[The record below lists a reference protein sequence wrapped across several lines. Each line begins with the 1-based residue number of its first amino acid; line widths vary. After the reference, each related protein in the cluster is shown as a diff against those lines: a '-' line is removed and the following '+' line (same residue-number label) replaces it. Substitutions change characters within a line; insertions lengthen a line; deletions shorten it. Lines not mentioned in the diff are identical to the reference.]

1 MVAFST
7 GLRTRLRQ
15 IKLFTFHYWP
25 MKFFIMMEA
34 LDRVEISWEHGEPAP
49 GTPKAFLRN
58 TWDKNP
64 RCLNHGSLLLFLFFF
79 LNGSIYEFE
88 FEIHVAFVL
97 NHQIFSSNKRF
108 RNRTISN
115 VCSMNQRWKTCF
127 VFWIMHKL
135 FQYFRHIFCQTLN

>member
-1 MVAFST
+1 MAFCT
-7 GLRTRLRQ
+7 GLRTTLTY
-15 IKLFTFHYWP
+15 IELFTFHFWS
-25 MKFFIMMEA
+25 MKFYYHNGRQRENKFRA
-34 LDRVEISWEHGEPAP
+34 RGACS
-49 GTPKAFLRN
+49 RN
-58 TWDKNP
+58 TQGFSQKHMRQEP
-64 RCLNHGSLLLFLFFF
+64 KVYHGSLLFFLFFF

-97 NHQIFSSNKRF
+97 NHQIFSSNKSF

-135 FQYFRHIFCQTLN
+135 FQYFRNIFCQTLS